1 MAIDPSISL
10 AVQPPKF
17 ESPTNM
23 LAQVL
28 SLQNASQQNRLGQM
42 QMAEYERA
50 RAEEEGLRNYLRSA
64 DLTKPE
70 AQRGLLQYGKTGLAY
85 GKALADQQTA
95 ALEQKTKGLKYQV
108 DLAEMAGR
116 IYNTVKD
123 EASWQAARPKLA
135 ALGGDPSA
143 LPLTYDPNFVKSE
156 IAQAMT
162 VKDQWEF
169 AKPKIE
175 QVKVGDRIVFRD
187 VNPNSPTFGKESLP
201 AEKVGMSPYEQGRLG
216 IEQQRLQQDATGVVY
231 QEDANGNIVA
241 LPSKLKA
248 GQVPVARTAVAPGGG
263 MQPLA
268 AKPSEAVG
276 KEQMSINQQ
285 KSIVQ
290 GALDA
295 VKSTP
300 DAFGWV
306 SGNMPEA
313 LRARM
318 ASSGENE
325 ARSFVFNVVS
335 GVIKERAGTAQSAAE
350 KATLER
356 FLPVEGDNAQIIE
369 DKLRGFQQYLSARET
384 GTTKKK
390 LTTPARELSA
400 MDKAALDWA
409 NSNPSD
415 PRATQIKQRLG
426 M

>member
-23 LAQVL
+23 LAQVMA
-28 SLQNASQQNRLGQM
+28 LQNASQQNRLGQL

-50 RAEEEGLRNYLRSA
+50 RVEEEGLRNYLRSA

-70 AQRGLLQYGKTGLAY
+70 AQRGLLQYGKSGLAY

-95 ALEQKTKGLKYQV
+95 ALEQKAKGLKYQV
-108 DLAEMAGR
+108 DLAEQAGR

-135 ALGGDPSA
+135 ALGGDA
-143 LPLTYDPNFVKSE
+143 NTLPLTYDPNFVKSE
-156 IAQAMT
+156 IAQAVT

-201 AEKVGMSPYEQGRLG
+201 AEKVGMSPYERERIGQ
-216 IEQQRLQQDATGVVY
+216 ENQRLAQDATGVVY

-263 MQPLA
+263 FQPLT

-290 GALDA
+290 GAIDA
-295 VKSTP
+295 VVNTP
-300 DAFGWV
+300 DAFGWTT
-306 SGNMPEA
+306 GNMPEA
-313 LRARM
+313 MRSRLATS
-318 ASSGENE
+318 AENE
-325 ARSFVFNVVS
+325 ARAFVFNVVS
-335 GVIKERAGTAQSAAE
+335 GVIKERAGTAQSAGEA
-350 KATLER
+350 ATLRR
-356 FLPVEGDNAQIIE
+356 FLPDEGDNATIIK
-369 DKLRGFQQYLSARET
+369 DKMEGFQKYLAAKEA

-390 LTTPARELSA
+390 TPAPGRELSA

-409 NSNPSD
+409 SANPND
-415 PRATQIKQRLG
+415 PRAAQIRQRLG

>member
-23 LAQVL
+23 LAQVMA
-28 SLQNASQQNRLGQM
+28 LQNASQQNRLGQL

-70 AQRGLLQYGKTGLAY
+70 AQRGLLQYGKSGLAY
-85 GKALADQQTA
+85 GKALADQQAA
-95 ALEQKTKGLKYQV
+95 ALEQKAKGLKYQV
-108 DLAEMAGR
+108 DLADQAGR

-135 ALGGDPSA
+135 ALGGDPA
-143 LPLTYDPNFVKSE
+143 TLPLTYDPNFVKSE
-156 IAQAMT
+156 IAQAVS

-201 AEKVGMSPYEQGRLG
+201 AEKVAMSPYERERIAQ
-216 IEQQRLQQDATGVVY
+216 ENQRLVQDATGVVY
-231 QEDANGNIVA
+231 QEDATGNIVA

-263 MQPLA
+263 FQPLT

-285 KSIVQ
+285 RAIVK
-290 GALDA
+290 GALEA
-295 VKSTP
+295 VEKTP
-300 DAFGWV
+300 DAFGMTRGLV
-306 SGNMPEA
+306 GETIGG
-313 LRARM
+313 RM
-318 ASSGENE
+318 ASSEENQ
-325 ARSFVFNVVS
+325 ARAFLFNVVS

-350 KATLER
+350 ADTLNR
-356 FLPVEGDNAQIIE
+356 FLPQPTDSAEAIE
-369 DKLRGFQQYLSARET
+369 DKMVAFDKYLVAKET

-390 LTTPARELSA
+390 TPAPGRELSA